1 MGYYKLIKL
10 NRIKTDGKPGML
22 TEINI
27 NKICRDNDLVFNV
40 YKYFYINDLNSTES
54 RGNHSNNNAS
64 EILICLQGSFE
75 IKLHNGI
82 EEIIIKLNQ
91 NEAIYIDKNIW
102 ITYYNFNNCVIMA
115 FVSIYTT
122 DKESC
127 YDFNKFLS
135 MNKQK

>member
-10 NRIKTDGKPGML
+10 NPIKTNGKPGML
-22 TEINI
+22 TEVNI

-115 FVSIYTT
+115 FVSIYAT

-135 MNKQK
+135 MNK